1 MSSLLIK
8 NGFIVT
14 AEKSFYADVLI
25 VDEKIVEIGKDI
37 KKNLL
42 NLEIIDAKGYF
53 VLPGGVDPH
62 VHMSLRTGNITSAD
76 DFESG
81 TKAAIKGGT
90 TTIIDFVTP
99 LKKRSLL
106 KELYDRK
113 KVASKSLCDYGL
125 HMSITYWNEGIK
137 KEIIKCIENEGIT
150 SFKVYMA
157 YQDTIGVNDED
168 LISIMNFMSMYN
180 VLVAI
185 HCENGKIIAS
195 YHKKFL
201 SEGKTKPIYHA
212 LSRPEE
218 TEIEAVKK
226 VISFSK
232 RTNCPIYIVHVSTGQ
247 SIKEIEK
254 AQHQGYKI
262 FAETCPHYLLLD
274 EREYNKPDFN
284 SAMYV
289 MSPPL
294 RSGPNKRE
302 LWKALKKGVIQCVST
317 DHCPFNLKWQKEF
330 GINDFTKIPN
340 GVGGVKE
347 RLALIYTYGVLKKRF
362 SLNHFV
368 NLTSTMPAKTFGLY
382 PKKGTIE
389 KNSDADVV
397 LWDFGYKGK
406 ITKKSLLRNC
416 ETNIYEG
423 FKIRANPHIVIVNGK
438 IAFRDNK
445 ILIRPGSG
453 NYLYRSK
460 VKYSIPVHR
469 SS

>member
-14 AEKSFYADVLI
+14 AEKSFYADILI
-25 VDEKIVEIGKDI
+25 VDEKIVKIGKDI
-37 KKNLL
+37 KTKLL

-53 VLPGGVDPH
+53 VLSGGVDPH
-62 VHMSLRTGNITSAD
+62 VHMSLKTGGFVSAD

-99 LKKRSLL
+99 SRKRSLI

-125 HMSITYWNEGIK
+125 HMSITYWDEGIRE
-137 KEIIKCIENEGIT
+137 EIKKCIENEGIT
-150 SFKVYMA
+150 SFKLYMA

-180 VLVAI
+180 VLLAI

-195 YHKKFL
+195 YQKKFL

-226 VISFSK
+226 AVIFSK
-232 RTNCPIYIVHVSTGQ
+232 TTNCPIYIVHTSTGQ
-247 SIKEIEK
+247 SAKEVEK
-254 AQHQGYKI
+254 AQHQGVKI

-274 EREYNKPDFN
+274 EREYNKSDFE

-302 LWKALKKGVIQCVST
+302 LWNALKKGVIQCIST
-317 DHCPFNLKWQKEF
+317 DHCPFDLKWQKEL
-330 GINDFTKIPN
+330 GISDFTKIPN
-340 GVGGVKE
+340 GVGGVEE

-362 SLNHFV
+362 SLNMFV
-368 NLTSTMPAKTFGLY
+368 NLTSTMPAKIFGLY

-389 KNSDADVV
+389 KNSDADLV
-397 LWDFGYKGK
+397 LWDFGYKGR
-406 ITKKSLLRNC
+406 IRKKEHLKNC
-416 ETNIYEG
+416 GTNIYEG
-423 FKIRANPHIVIVNGK
+423 FKIRSNPYIVIIRGK
-438 IAFRDNK
+438 IAFRDNE
-445 ILIRPGSG
+445 ILVRPGYG

-460 VKYSIPVHR
+460 VKY
-469 SS
+469 